1 MMTRI
6 TACTR
11 LLLLLL
17 LWRVGAIPAT
27 HDHPRRF
34 DAMCRDPGEMTS
46 EDVAVLLHDHGGR
59 SLQSLADVVRDHALD
74 GSQLVRFPMLQQ
86 VVGEACRGEIWA
98 TERAAKTEAV
108 EDRGAGKGWQRVE
121 SPQDPCSDQFS
132 PDHDRPLPPRGCWA
146 ERGAAEARRWS
157 LTLLTRQPMEDIYFR
172 GELLA
177 DPPFRPP
184 IPVDRQHLCDGSQTG
199 GGPCHYG
206 VTRSY
211 LRGLQQIAHPD
222 FTFNPP
228 NASLF
233 GDVLWI
239 LSGMGASGGALCAK
253 VAAAKRARAPGA
265 MLVVAGPNVDV
276 ADLEACDAVD
286 LFLAPSQWTA
296 EAAVRIPRTAEK
308 SHAQLSVV
316 RRAAVPAGVD
326 TGFWR
331 PQRAKALRT
340 GILLYDKSVVSD
352 GALPGA
358 FLDAVM
364 LEHPLI
370 VLTRALVRF
379 SFSLSLPPSLS
390 PSHTLTHSLTHSLM
404 LCLTPTQV
412 HHELVA
418 TKRNVRVFR
427 YGFEFDGYSQL
438 DFREAL
444 VCVCARFPV
453 LVSPSFPPSLP
464 PSLPPPS
471 QSTLLCTWVP
481 FRVAVFV
488 TVRAS
493 FHSVTRARHWPC
505 SPVGTTRARTHTR
518 TRARWRSS
526 CRDPSRR
533 AWPWLKRG
541 QWMCRRWSGKVLQA
555 SPAQSS
561 ASVIQ
566 PRISLPIPVCAQ
578 CLQPHRLPTRGASQA
593 CTLHSRAARR
603 RHLRASEL

>member
-1 MMTRI
+1 
-6 TACTR
+6 
-11 LLLLLL
+11 
-17 LWRVGAIPAT
+17 
-27 HDHPRRF
+27 
-34 DAMCRDPGEMTS
+34 
-46 EDVAVLLHDHGGR
+46 
-59 SLQSLADVVRDHALD
+59 
-74 GSQLVRFPMLQQ
+74 
-86 VVGEACRGEIWA
+86 
-98 TERAAKTEAV
+98 
-108 EDRGAGKGWQRVE
+108 
-121 SPQDPCSDQFS
+121 
-132 PDHDRPLPPRGCWA
+132 
-146 ERGAAEARRWS
+146 
-157 LTLLTRQPMEDIYFR
+157 
-172 GELLA
+172 
-177 DPPFRPP
+177 
-184 IPVDRQHLCDGSQTG
+184 
-199 GGPCHYG
+199 
-206 VTRSY
+206 
-211 LRGLQQIAHPD
+211 
-222 FTFNPP
+222 
-228 NASLF
+228 
-233 GDVLWI
+233 
-239 LSGMGASGGALCAK
+239 
-253 VAAAKRARAPGA
+253 
-265 MLVVAGPNVDV
+265 
-276 ADLEACDAVD
+276 
-286 LFLAPSQWTA
+286 
-296 EAAVRIPRTAEK
+296 
-308 SHAQLSVV
+308 
-316 RRAAVPAGVD
+316 
-326 TGFWR
+326 
-331 PQRAKALRT
+331 
-340 GILLYDKSVVSD
+340 
-352 GALPGA
+352 
-358 FLDAVM
+358 
-364 LEHPLI
+364 
-370 VLTRALVRF
+370 
-379 SFSLSLPPSLS
+379 
-390 PSHTLTHSLTHSLM
+390 M

-464 PSLPPPS
+464 PSPPPPS